1 MRGLKKSYTFSPIS
15 CLISNTHE
23 GVKKKSYTDEGGY
36 NLMNSS
42 LCLPLTF
49 SLSLCMI
56 CRSSPGFTGAWVPGH
71 QECNCTG
78 KSSMPGY
85 LALAVQARW
94 DATNIA
100 FCLSRNNCGRLWK
113 PSTFWP
119 HALASWDTLWGL
131 GYDVLRVDQNINP
144 PKNPQ
149 VRGSMVSRSCFI
161 TFSGPAHQ
169 REWKTKSS
177 IAVLAYTFLTN

>member
-1 MRGLKKSYTFSPIS
+1 MRGWKKNPIPMRGVI
-15 CLISNTHE
+15 ISWTHHY
-23 GVKKKSYTDEGGY
+23 VCHW
-36 NLMNSS
+36 LS
-42 LCLPLTF
+42 LSL

-56 CRSSPGFTGAWVPGH
+56 CRSSPGFTGAWIPGH
-71 QECNCTG
+71 QECDCTG
-78 KSSMPGY
+78 KSNMPGY

-149 VRGSMVSRSCFI
+149 VRGSVVGRSCFI

-169 REWKTKSS
+169 REWKTKPS
-177 IAVLAYTFLTN
+177 IAVLACAFLTN